1 MALWGKFKIMIRE
14 QVKIQDYERIA
25 KDNEYFIWNFIT
37 KDDYPF
43 EIFSFFEENSYVH
56 PLKEVLKYIN
66 IPYFES
72 YIDNDSVDFLINL
85 EMSPHQLWRKDSEG
99 KSIFHPLFVGFN
111 KRRKVNSSYDE
122 NSCYCKEG
130 LINLIF
136 ELNPNFIL
144 NAKLD

>member
-1 MALWGKFKIMIRE
+1 MIRKK
-14 QVKIQDYERIA
+14 VTIQDYEKIA
-25 KDNEYFIWNFIT
+25 KNNEYFIWNFIT
-37 KDDYPF
+37 KDDYPY
-43 EIFSFFEENSYVH
+43 EIFSFFEKNVDVH
-56 PLKEVLKYIN
+56 PLKEVLKYIK

-72 YIDNDSVDFLINL
+72 YLDKDSVDFLINL
-85 EMSPHQLWRKDSEG
+85 ELSPHHLWRKDVEG